1 MLRLH
6 TATPEQLQP
15 IRLETTA
22 HFGPILLREALQRLS
37 GACGPASIDLFEKA
51 MIDRIESMEDD
62 RANFE
67 IMKEL
72 AIEQLCGVLREVRN
86 PSVVKAPAAGE
97 KARRRCQGRSDDPRE
112 LEDQLQAGLEDT
124 FPASDPPAVV
134 STAIPGGI
142 KKPAAIEP

>member
-1 MLRLH
+1 MLRLN

-15 IRLETTA
+15 VRLEAAA
-22 HFGPILLREALQRLS
+22 HFGPILLCEALQRLG

-51 MIDRIESMEDD
+51 MMDRIEGMEDD

-72 AIEQLCGVLREVRN
+72 AIEQLYGVLREVRN
-86 PSVVKAPAAGE
+86 SSVVKAPPASA
-97 KARRRCQGRSDDPRE
+97 KAKRRCEGRSDDPRE

-142 KKPAAIEP
+142 KKPAEI